1 MHDLELL
8 LTPLVSV
15 DHLAASRGKE
25 GLFLLLEL
33 GEGLLFV
40 EILPPAAEGNPII
53 ALISLQY
60 LRYDLAVLGG
70 QLVGLGLPLQL
81 QLHPVVQR

>member
-8 LTPLVSV
+8 LAPLVSV
-15 DHLAASRGKE
+15 NHLAAGRGKE
-25 GLFLLLEL
+25 GLLLLLEL

-40 EILPPAAEGNPII
+40 EILPPAAEGNPVI
-53 ALISLQY
+53 ALISLQS

-81 QLHPVVQR
+81 QLHPVVER